1 MYQNN
6 YRGSVK
12 TPPLAT
18 PTSVNHCYL
27 LGQKK
32 VFTGLVQLLVWDTNV
47 AAVSF
52 SWDTKNSRR
61 KVKWKQSIH
70 VIDVNF
76 GASFI
81 PPSSFNNLIEYP
93 VIPVVFC
100 SRIYERLNFKNAFD
114 KRRPETP

>member
-6 YRGSVK
+6 YRGSVNIS
-12 TPPLAT
+12 PPLAT

-32 VFTGLVQLLVWDTNV
+32 VFTEEKDLFPTGLVQLLVWDTNV

-61 KVKWKQSIH
+61 KVK
-70 VIDVNF
+70 
-76 GASFI
+76 
-81 PPSSFNNLIEYP
+81 
-93 VIPVVFC
+93 
-100 SRIYERLNFKNAFD
+100 
-114 KRRPETP
+114 